1 MTSTYYDS
9 AQPRTPIVSPLRAL
23 WDYRGLL
30 RLLVTRELTVRYK
43 RSFLG
48 VWWTLLNPMLQTLVM
63 WVVFGL
69 IIDRFGGAGLEEPYI
84 VYLLAGVITSSFF
97 SQTVLATGSAVRNA
111 SSILTKVYVPAEIFA
126 FATSIAGA
134 VNFVISSGP
143 LILATLVA
151 GQGIAWTVVF
161 VPLHVLLLL
170 AFVSGLGMVIASLA
184 VYFYDVLDLTR
195 VALQLT
201 FYLTP
206 VFWTESFLSDRF
218 LAVVRVNPMFSYVQS
233 FRDLF
238 YRGEIPPLWQWLV
251 IVGAAVASLTLG
263 MWMFG
268 RSWRRLVAEL

>member
-1 MTSTYYDS
+1 MTATFYDS
-9 AQPRTPIVSPLRAL
+9 AQTRTPIISPLRAL
-23 WDYRGLL
+23 WEYRGLL
-30 RLLVTRELTVRYK
+30 RLLVTRDLTVRYK

-63 WVVFGL
+63 WIVFGL
-69 IIDRFGGAGLEEPYI
+69 IIDRFGGADLVEPYI
-84 VYLLAGVITSSFF
+84 VYLLAGVITMNFF

-111 SSILTKVYVPAEIFA
+111 SSILSKVYVPPEIFA

-151 GQGIAWTVVF
+151 GQGVAWTVVL
-161 VPLHVLLLL
+161 VPVHVLLLL
-170 AFVSGLGMVIASLA
+170 AFVSGLGMIIASLA

-218 LAVVRVNPMFSYVQS
+218 LAVVRVNPMYAYVQS

-238 YRGEIPPLWQWLV
+238 YLGEFPPLWQWLV
-251 IVGAAVASLTLG
+251 IAGSALAALTLG